1 MSKDEP
7 LATWGGKDETS
18 PITLQDSRTR
28 DETKNNLSQPND
40 PSQSQEPQTFD
51 LSKEDQ
57 DMNKP
62 TSEQKVKKTMT
73 IDNDKNTY

>member
-7 LATWGGKDETS
+7 LATWGGKDETI

-28 DETKNNLSQPND
+28 DETKNNLSQPDD